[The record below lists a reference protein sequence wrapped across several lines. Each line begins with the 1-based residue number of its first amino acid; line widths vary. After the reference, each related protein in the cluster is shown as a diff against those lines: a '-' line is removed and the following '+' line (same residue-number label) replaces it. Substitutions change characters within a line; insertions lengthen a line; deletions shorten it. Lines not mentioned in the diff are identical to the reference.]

1 MSDNSEQVDRIKAVK
16 QAYQNELMAKA
27 NVQGVAVGFRLRNGV
42 PTDEVALVVMV
53 SHKVAR
59 DQLAP
64 EDFVP
69 AEIEGVPVDVQ
80 SVGEIRA
87 QS

>member
-1 MSDNSEQVDRIKAVK
+1 MSENAELDRIKAVK
-16 QAYQNELMAKA
+16 QAHQEELLAKA
-27 NVQGVAVGFRLRNGV
+27 NVQGVAVGFRLREGV
-42 PTDEVALVVMV
+42 PTDEIALVVMV
-53 SHKVAR
+53 SHKVPH

-69 AEIEGVPVDVQ
+69 SEIDGVPVDVQ